1 MDNTYIKN
9 SLCNNLV
16 SINTLYNYIVSL
28 DILDVFSHSDISSG
42 KTYGI
47 LYMGDF
53 IIVNLR
59 DNRILI
65 FPGYNMFR
73 GDGVYHYG
81 LTEKEVSDLLINLIL
96 NE

>member
-1 MDNTYIKN
+1 MTY
-9 SLCNNLV
+9 
-16 SINTLYNYIVSL
+16 INTLYNYLVSL
-28 DILDVFSHSDISSG
+28 DILDVFSYSDLDSG

-47 LYMGDF
+47 LWMGDF
-53 IIVNLR
+53 IIVNLQ

-65 FPGYNMFR
+65 FPGYNLFCR
-73 GDGVYHYG
+73 DGVYYFG